1 MITRQPQPSTPWPS
15 SPDQSEPLERA
26 LEELVQEDQWIDD
39 FIKRL
44 NCAIADVVRKK

>member
-26 LEELVQEDQWIDD
+26 LEELVQEDQWD

>member
-1 MITRQPQPSTPWPS
+1 MNIRQPQPPALCSTK
-15 SPDQSEPLERA
+15 QSEPLERA

-44 NCAIADVVRKK
+44 NCAIADVVRKQ